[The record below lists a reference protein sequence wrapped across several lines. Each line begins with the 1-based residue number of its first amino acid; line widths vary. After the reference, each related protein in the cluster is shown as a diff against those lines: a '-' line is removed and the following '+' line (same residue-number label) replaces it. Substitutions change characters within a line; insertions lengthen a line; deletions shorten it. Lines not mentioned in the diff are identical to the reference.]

1 MKTKKTRYYKNI
13 GLGFKT
19 PKEAIEGT
27 YIDKKC
33 PFTSNVS
40 IRGRILK
47 GVVKTFKMRR
57 TLVIRRDYVHYI
69 KKYNRFE
76 KRHTTLAAHVSPC
89 FRVKEGDSV
98 VVGEC
103 RSVIESLLLKIC
115 RLYVH
120 SPFFTR
126 SHDSIRRC
134 LSPRSSR
141 VIVLLQ
147 PPLEDRLVQRHPD
160 AVREQEGLQ
169 GWRWCQDLQ
178 QVLNAELFLSDLWA

>member
-1 MKTKKTRYYKNI
+1 MCRSLLFQVEKAFQKQKGVNINPAVKSKKTRYYKNI

-33 PFTSNVS
+33 PFTSSVS

-47 GVVKTFKMRR
+47 GVVKSCKMRR

-76 KRHTTLAAHVSPC
+76 KRHTTLAAHVSPA

-103 RSVIESLLLKIC
+103 R
-115 RLYVH
+115 YVSH
-120 SPFFTR
+120 S
-126 SHDSIRRC
+126 
-134 LSPRSSR
+134 
-141 VIVLLQ
+141 
-147 PPLEDRLVQRHPD
+147 
-160 AVREQEGLQ
+160 
-169 GWRWCQDLQ
+169 
-178 QVLNAELFLSDLWA
+178 LFLKRLIFE